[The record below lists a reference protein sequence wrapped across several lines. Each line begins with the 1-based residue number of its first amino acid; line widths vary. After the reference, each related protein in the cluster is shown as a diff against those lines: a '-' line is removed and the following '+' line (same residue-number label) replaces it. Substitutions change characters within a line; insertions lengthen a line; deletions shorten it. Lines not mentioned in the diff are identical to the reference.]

1 MKTLPP
7 KPTRTLNPK
16 FWQGFAEYREFYDE
30 EELVDTIDDL
40 YTLWRGIKWKIFTA
54 ETYADE
60 SDAAKVEKH
69 LANAERTWKKRI
81 QGLHKQ
87 ADLLERRAN
96 AMLSIL
102 PSEAKQARAPVAL
115 LLKDLAQFR
124 KDHPVAFDDEDFL
137 ELIAEIRGGGSKK
150 KKKGK
155 GDDDEDSGGKKAK
168 GRKKGATVGDND
180 DDDDDDGPGGKG
192 KKGAPADPAGFRKA
206 AAALANTCKQSAVHA
221 KSIARSAPDAP
232 EIIAAQNQKQRGQG
246 RTIKGLLPVGGD
258 TLAKRLAKGMS
269 DDEVDKFTS
278 KLPGGSGGKLAKS
291 LLKAGFGKGAND
303 DAKRKLKSI
312 ADTLVPAADKMSR
325 AVSVM
330 YGHVGTAKKTAK
342 GSDDLKKGLEDAD
355 KLLDILS
362 RIADDSVTY
371 AASVQD
377 AVDLMEDGKP
387 LSSIRLA
394 KLDGD
399 RLVKGVVLLER
410 WAVGWQRMV

>member
-7 KPTRTLNPK
+7 KPQRTLNPK
-16 FWQGFAEYREFYDE
+16 FWQGFAEYREFYDQE
-30 EELVDTIDDL
+30 DLVDTVDDL

-60 SDAAKVEKH
+60 TDPAKVEKH

-96 AMLSIL
+96 AMLKVL
-102 PSEAKQARAPVAL
+102 PAEAKQVRAPVTM

-124 KDHPVAFDDEDFL
+124 KDHPAAFDDDDFL
-137 ELIAEIRGGGSKK
+137 ELIAEIRGGSKK
-150 KKKGK
+150 KKKK
-155 GDDDEDSGGKKAK
+155 GGEDDDDDAGGGRKAKGGKK
-168 GRKKGATVGDND
+168 GAAALD
-180 DDDDDDGPGGKG
+180 DDDDDDD
-192 KKGAPADPAGFRKA
+192 KKKKPADPGGFRKA
-206 AAALANTCKQSAVHA
+206 AAALANTCKQSAAHA
-221 KSIARSAPDAP
+221 KDIARTAPQAP

-258 TLAKRLAKGMS
+258 TLAKRLAKGMT

-278 KLPGGSGGKLAKS
+278 KLPGGSSGKLAKS

-312 ADTLVPAADKMSR
+312 ADTLVPAANKMSR

-342 GSDDLKKGLEDAD
+342 GNDDLKKGLEDAD

-371 AASVQD
+371 AAAVQD

-387 LSSIRLA
+387 LSSVRLN

-410 WAVGWQRMV
+410 WATGWQRMV